1 MKNLDEAIASFL
13 FHCEF
18 EKRLSTKT
26 LKAYSIDLKQLTLF
40 LENKHDALQIECIDK
55 HTLRPYIQWL
65 SQFKPKTMKRK
76 VATSKAMFNYLEF
89 EEVIEVSPFRKM
101 RIRIKEPQHVPTTM
115 TKREIQKLFR
125 YVYGLRAAV
134 AAKSEYA
141 QRNLVRDIAVLELL
155 YATGIRVSEL
165 CSLQPFNIDLTS
177 GLVKVMGKGQKER
190 HIHIGNAEVK
200 AALREYARG
209 CPSPTSRPTF
219 FVNRLG
225 AGLSSQSVRFMI
237 RGYAERANI
246 GKHITPHTFRHT
258 FATLLLE
265 EDVDIKYIQ
274 SFLGHSSIMT
284 TQIYTRVNRS
294 KERRILVS
302 KHPRRG
308 LVLG

>member
-1 MKNLDEAIASFL
+1 
-13 FHCEF
+13 
-18 EKRLSTKT
+18 
-26 LKAYSIDLKQLTLF
+26 LF

-125 YVYGLRAAV
+125 YVYGLKAVV

-200 AALREYARG
+200 AALR
-209 CPSPTSRPTF
+209 
-219 FVNRLG
+219 G